1 VLNNRERTPIFDEVA
16 SVWFREPEPDAPT
29 GLDPEWEA
37 ADRPDFEA
45 GAPSLAS
52 VDAGTTEAGLPRR
65 RPRAH
70 LVPGSARPGPPSGR
84 TGENGAAT
92 PRRSP
97 DAVRGRLA
105 SYQRGVADG
114 RSSRPAQPPDGGSA
128 DGVPTRGPAHAA
140 GPYTEEEEQ

>member
-1 VLNNRERTPIFDEVA
+1 MVNNRERTPIFDEVA
-16 SVWFREPEPDAPT
+16 SVWFREPEPNAPIAV
-29 GLDPEWEA
+29 DPEWDA

-45 GAPSLAS
+45 GAPSLAA

-70 LVPGSARPGPPSGR
+70 LVPGSARPGPSSDR
-84 TGENGAAT
+84 AGENGAAV
-92 PRRSP
+92 PRRNP

-114 RSSRPAQPPDGGSA
+114 RSNRPVQSPDGDPA
-128 DGVPTRGPAHAA
+128 DGAPNHGPAHAA